1 MRIRR
6 LGVLGVGAGIA
17 GVVLAAAAAW
27 ACVPVATLNLS
38 TTQAKAGQDITVT
51 GNSYNG
57 TKPAVVHF
65 NSVDGPVLGSFV
77 PAGGRIEGTVT
88 IPAGT
93 QPGNYLLVVTQEF
106 TQGVQ
111 TWGVP
116 ARALLSVVGA
126 DGAPVRGAALG
137 STVEGRP
144 SGLESTSAPSTG
156 ALLLAGIG
164 AAGVALFLAG
174 LAAVSAGR
182 RNAGATPA
190 PARSR

>member
-1 MRIRR
+1 MKIRR
-6 LGVLGVGAGIA
+6 LAVLGIGTGIA
-17 GVVLAAAAAW
+17 GLMLAAAGAW

-38 TTQAKAGQDITVT
+38 TASAKAGQDITVT
-51 GNSYNG
+51 GASYNG
-57 TKPAVVHF
+57 NKPAIVHF
-65 NSVDGPVLGSFV
+65 NAVDGPVLGSFV
-77 PAGGRIEGTVT
+77 PNGGRIEGTVT

-93 QPGNYLLVVTQEF
+93 VPGNYLLVVTQEF

-144 SGLESTSAPSTG
+144 SGLESTSTPSG
-156 ALLLAGIG
+156 GGLLLAGIG

-174 LAAVSAGR
+174 LAGVSAGR
-182 RNAGATPA
+182 RNSGTSPA
-190 PARSR
+190 PVRTK

>member
-1 MRIRR
+1 MKIRR
-6 LGVLGVGAGIA
+6 LAVLGVGSTIA
-17 GVVLAAAAAW
+17 GVMLAAATAW

-38 TTQAKAGQDITVT
+38 TTQVKAGQDITVT
-51 GNSYNG
+51 GASYNG

-65 NSVDGPVLGSFV
+65 NAVDGPVLGSFV
-77 PAGGRIEGTVT
+77 PSGGRIEGTVT

-93 QPGNYLLVVTQEF
+93 APGNYLLVVTQEF

-144 SGLESTSAPSTG
+144 SGLESSSTPSGG
-156 ALLLAGIG
+156 ALLLAGVG

-174 LAAVSAGR
+174 IAAVSAGR
-182 RNAGATPA
+182 RSSGATA
-190 PARSR
+190 AQVRTK